1 MQAHEIIK
9 KLVVIESPYSGNIER
24 NRDYARAAMVDS
36 LQRGEY
42 PIASHLLYPQ
52 VLFESVPAQRELG
65 IQAGY
70 AWMALCDLVAV
81 YNDYG
86 TSHGMQAA
94 VEQALVLKKSI
105 EYRYIGDKKDE
116 QGNNHHGDS
125 I

>member
-36 LQRGEY
+36 LQRGEC

-86 TSHGMQAA
+86 TSYGMHAA
-94 VEQALVLKKSI
+94 MEQALVLKKSI
-105 EYRYIGDKKDE
+105 EYRYIGELKDE